1 MDMKETRDY
10 DYKMPE
16 AEMKIN
22 LSAEIPKHPGA
33 VFINLL
39 KRAKLDDQPS
49 NKLAK
54 ILGVSR
60 TAYYDFINQETGIS
74 PEMSVRLARF
84 FLDFDP
90 AEYPCA
96 SDPYYWWDLSN
107 KWLFVNTIK
116 NPKKSLKRNAIGLI
130 RYFVRGNEIREIDDR
145 QGRLSLDGQIS
156 LDFNEID
163 PDRAK

>member
-1 MDMKETRDY
+1 MCMKETRDY

-33 VFINLL
+33 VFINFL

-84 FLDFDP
+84 FLDLRRF
-90 AEYPCA
+90 
-96 SDPYYWWDLSN
+96 
-107 KWLFVNTIK
+107 
-116 NPKKSLKRNAIGLI
+116 KRMN
-130 RYFVRGNEIREIDDR
+130 
-145 QGRLSLDGQIS
+145 
-156 LDFNEID
+156 
-163 PDRAK
+163 